1 MWMFCG
7 SLITV
12 ALLAGLSVAVA
23 AQPEEKVPTF
33 TFVTGEVIKDN
44 SPEEDWEEAR
54 WDGSVGHV
62 LGWQVERSIDWS
74 DPRLP
79 AVMMSRLNYDFYPV
93 GPDLL
98 QPMAETYRLD
108 GPDGAWTGTGRG
120 FAMNAM
126 QQDWM
131 VSLSGEGA
139 YAGLSAMLVREV
151 VRADPASDE
160 NDHEWFSGYVF
171 EGDLPPMPD
180 PIEPAAE

>member
-1 MWMFCG
+1 MRTLCV

-12 ALLAGLSVAVA
+12 ALLAGLPVGVAP
-23 AQPEEKVPTF
+23 QSEEKAPTF
-33 TFVTGEVIKDN
+33 TFVTGKVIEDN
-44 SPEEDWEEAR
+44 SPEEDWEETW

-62 LGWQVERSIDWS
+62 LAWRVERSIEWS

-79 AVMMSRLNYDFYPV
+79 AEMVSRLNYDFYPV

-120 FAMNAM
+120 FAMNAT

-139 YAGLSAMLVREV
+139 YEGLSAMLVREI
-151 VRADPASDE
+151 VRADPDSDE

-171 EGDLPPMPD
+171 EGDLPSMPN